1 MPNSLRVWLLLQQ
14 SEGICGSSN
23 GDPPPK
29 GVWPMESARRVP
41 RSYGGDEMDTSSAVA
56 ALAALG
62 HSLRLEVWRMLLPYG
77 PTGLTAGLIAERL
90 TVAPSS
96 LSFHLQQMTQGR
108 VLIQRRSSRH
118 IIYAVN
124 DEVVVSLCDF
134 LVRGVVI
141 RIGPG
146 SLESGQ
152 LGDVVC

>member
-1 MPNSLRVWLLLQQ
+1 MDSL
-14 SEGICGSSN
+14 
-23 GDPPPK
+23 
-29 GVWPMESARRVP
+29 
-41 RSYGGDEMDTSSAVA
+41 SAVA

-77 PTGLTAGLIAERL
+77 PSGLTAGLIAARL

-124 DEVVVSLCDF
+124 NEVVDSLCEF
-134 LVRGVVI
+134 LVRGVMIQIV
-141 RIGPG
+141 PG
-146 SLESGQ
+146 SLAAGQSGDI
-152 LGDVVC
+152 LC